1 MADSDD
7 ILRPDRCALLV
18 VDVQVD
24 NCGTGGRLAEL
35 GRDISW
41 ARNIVPGIVAMIAGA
56 RAVGVPVVFTR
67 QVQSFDGLIEE
78 PSRARLLR
86 RSPHVQGDNLYQL
99 EGTRGTDVL
108 PELDPRPNERQL
120 IKYRSSAFHGTPL
133 DLLLRGWRVETVV
146 VVGVVTEGCV
156 ESTVRDTASYG
167 YLPVVVSDAV
177 ASSNLGLHS
186 AAMAVMQARYE
197 VTTTAELVDNWN
209 GQLKPLSARR

>member
-1 MADSDD
+1 VVDVDD
-7 ILRPDRCALLV
+7 ILAPDRCALVV

-24 NCGTGGRLAEL
+24 NCGPAGRLAEL

-41 ARNIVPGIVAMIAGA
+41 ARQIVPNLVSIVDRA
-56 RAVGVPVVFTR
+56 RASTIPVVFTR

-78 PSRARLLR
+78 PSRARLLA
-86 RSPHVQGDNLYQL
+86 RSPHVQGDRLYQL
-99 EGTRGTDVL
+99 EGTSGTEVL
-108 PELDPRPNERQL
+108 PELNPRPDERQL

-133 DLLLRGWRVETVV
+133 DLLLRGWRTQTVV
-146 VVGVVTEGCV
+146 IVGVVTEGCV

-177 ASSNLGLHS
+177 AGSNPELHA

-197 VTTTAELVDNWN
+197 VATTAELVTAWRDK
-209 GQLKPLSARR
+209 LKP